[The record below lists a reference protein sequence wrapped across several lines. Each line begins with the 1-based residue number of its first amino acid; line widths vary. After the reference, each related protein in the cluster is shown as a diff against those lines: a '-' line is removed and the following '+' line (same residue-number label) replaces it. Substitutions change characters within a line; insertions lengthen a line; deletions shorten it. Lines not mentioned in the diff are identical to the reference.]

1 MDKTP
6 TKTPVKLGSRVF
18 VSPSK
23 VECPCIVCGKVE
35 ARTNCRRRLFQVGIK
50 TSSCLELEE
59 ALLINVPQGCAYV
72 CVGCLGQLKTAHKKL
87 KNLQGKC
94 EATISQI
101 TSKFRQTTTKR
112 MASEYPAEKSRKA
125 LFSQERKPLA
135 ENAENLDYSNR
146 NTQSVKVCISIITGN
161 MP

>member
-1 MDKTP
+1 M
-6 TKTPVKLGSRVF
+6 
-18 VSPSK
+18 
-23 VECPCIVCGKVE
+23 
-35 ARTNCRRRLFQVGIK
+35 ARIYVGQI
-50 TSSCLELEE
+50 L
-59 ALLINVPQGCAYV
+59 
-72 CVGCLGQLKTAHKKL
+72 
-87 KNLQGKC
+87 
-94 EATISQI
+94 ATISQI
-101 TSKFRQTTTKR
+101 TTTKR